1 LDKPEIT
8 RLQAERWRR
17 EVRDP
22 SVQQAPERQAR
33 FVNDAGDAVE
43 PVYTPADLDAGGFD
57 YESHLGLPGE
67 FPYTRGIDPAMYRR
81 EVPIVSAYAGFGDPR
96 DSNQRYRELIGL
108 GVQGLSVALDLPTQ
122 LGFDPDDIMACGEVG
137 RMGVTVSTLR
147 DLEILFDGIPLDSL
161 RSVGSTANAIGP
173 IVLAMFIA
181 LGEKQGLDRRQFTVA
196 LQNDVL
202 KEYVARGTQIFPPKP
217 ALRFTVDALE
227 WCVHNAPHWIPLTVC
242 SNHID
247 VAGAGSTAATA
258 FTLANARCYLD
269 DALRRGLKIDQ
280 VAPLIRLFLNEREDF
295 FLAVAN
301 YRVTRRIWARLL
313 REQYGARDPRSLQIR
328 IMGYAHGPRETA
340 QEPLNNIVRITMGAL
355 TCFFGGL
362 QDMRCASYDEAV
374 NLPSD
379 EAVKVAIRTQ
389 QILAHEFGI
398 TSTVDPLGGAYYVEA
413 LANRMERKIA
423 EIMQVVDQLG
433 GALGAMER
441 GYVQKTITAGA
452 SRRQQAFERRE
463 RISVGLNVFPVK
475 AETRQQTFRI
485 DADVERRQVE
495 RLQQVKQERNQ
506 DQISATLAEVAASA
520 RDGRNVMPALLDAV
534 KAYATV
540 GEICGILK
548 SVYGEY
554 EPDRS
559 F

>member
-1 LDKPEIT
+1 LENPEII
-8 RLQAERWRR
+8 RQEAERWRR

-22 SVQQAPERQAR
+22 SVQQSPERQAR

-43 PVYTPADLDAGGFD
+43 PVYTPADLDADEFG
-57 YESHLGLPGE
+57 YESHLGFPGQ

-96 DSNQRYRELIGL
+96 DSNQRYRELIDF
-108 GVQGLSVALDLPTQ
+108 GVQALSIALDLPTQ
-122 LGFDPDDIMACGEVG
+122 LGIDPDDIMACGEVG
-137 RMGVTVSTLR
+137 RTGVTISTLR

-173 IVLAMFIA
+173 IMLAMFIA
-181 LGEKQGLDRRQFTVA
+181 LGEKQGVDRSRFTVA

-202 KEYVARGTQIFPPKP
+202 KEYVARGTQIFPAAP

-227 WCVHNAPHWIPLTVC
+227 WCVHHAPHWIPITVC
-242 SNHID
+242 ANHTD

-258 FTLANARCYLD
+258 FTLANAKCYLD
-269 DALRRGLKIDQ
+269 EALRRGIEIDQ
-280 VAPLIRLFLNEREDF
+280 VAPLMRLFLNEREDF

-313 REQYGARDPRSLQIR
+313 REHYGATNPHSLQIR
-328 IMGYAHGPRETA
+328 IMGYAHGPRETV

-362 QDMRCASYDEAV
+362 QEMRCASYDEAM

-389 QILAHEFGI
+389 QILAHEFGV
-398 TSTVDPLGGAYYVEA
+398 TSTVDPLGGAYYLEV
-413 LANRMERKIA
+413 LSNRMERKID
-423 EIMQVVDQLG
+423 EIMRRVDQLG

-441 GYVQKTITAGA
+441 RYVQNTITEGA
-452 SRRQQAFERRE
+452 SRRQKAFERKE
-463 RISVGLNVFPVK
+463 RVSVGLNLFPTK
-475 AETRQQTFRI
+475 AEPRKQTFRI
-485 DADVERRQVE
+485 NADVEQRQIEQV
-495 RLQQVKQERNQ
+495 RQLKQQRNQERV
-506 DQISATLAEVAASA
+506 SATLMEVGACA
-520 RDGRNVMPALLDAV
+520 REGRNVMPALLEAV
-534 KAYATV
+534 KAYASV
-540 GEICGILK
+540 GEMCSVLK

>member
-1 LDKPEIT
+1 MDKPESI

-22 SVQQAPERQAR
+22 SLQQAPERQTR

-43 PVYTPADLDAGGFD
+43 PVYTPADLDADGFD
-57 YESHLGLPGE
+57 YESHLGFPGE

-96 DSNQRYRELIGL
+96 DSNRRDRELIEL
-108 GVQGLSVALDLPTQ
+108 GVQGISVALDLPTQ

-161 RSVGSTANAIGP
+161 RSVGSTANSIGP

-181 LGEKQGLDRRQFTVA
+181 LGEKQGLDRSRFTVA

-269 DALRRGLKIDQ
+269 EALRRGLEIDQ
-280 VAPLIRLFLNEREDF
+280 VAPLMRLFLNEREDF

-313 REQYGARDPRSLQIR
+313 REQYGARDPRSLRIR

-340 QEPLNNIVRITMGAL
+340 QEPLNNIVRITLGAL

-379 EAVKVAIRTQ
+379 EAVRVAIRTQ
-389 QILAHEFGI
+389 QVLAHEFGI

-423 EIMQVVDQLG
+423 DIMQVVDQLG

-441 GYVQKTITAGA
+441 GYVQNTITAGA
-452 SRRQQAFERRE
+452 LRRQQAFERKE
-463 RISVGLNVFPVK
+463 RVSVGLNLFPVK

-485 DADVERRQVE
+485 DADVERRQAE
-495 RLQQVKQERNQ
+495 RLRQMKQERNQ
-506 DQISATLAEVAASA
+506 NQVSATLAEVAASA
-520 RDGRNVMPALLDAV
+520 RDGRNVVPALLDAV

>member
-1 LDKPEIT
+1 MDKPEII
-8 RLQAERWRR
+8 RLQAGRWRR

-22 SVQQAPERQAR
+22 SVQQAPERQTR

-43 PVYTPADLDAGGFD
+43 PVYTPADLDADGFN
-57 YESHLGLPGE
+57 YESHLGFPGE

-96 DSNQRYRELIGL
+96 DSNQRYRELIQI

-122 LGFDPDDIMACGEVG
+122 LGIDPDDIMACGEVG
-137 RMGVTVSTLR
+137 RMGVTISTLR

-161 RSVGSTANAIGP
+161 RSVGSTANSIGP
-173 IVLAMFIA
+173 IMLAMFIA
-181 LGEKQGLDRRQFTVA
+181 LGEKQGLDRSRFTVA

-202 KEYVARGTQIFPPKP
+202 KEYVARGTQIFPAEP

-269 DALRRGLKIDQ
+269 EALRRGLQIDQ
-280 VAPLIRLFLNEREDF
+280 VAPLMRLFLNEREDF

-313 REQYGARDPRSLQIR
+313 REQYGARDPRSLRIR

-362 QDMRCASYDEAV
+362 QDMRCASYDEAM

-389 QILAHEFGI
+389 QVLAHEFGV

-413 LANRMERKIA
+413 LANRMERKISD
-423 EIMQVVDQLG
+423 IMQRVDALG
-433 GALGAMER
+433 GALGAMKR
-441 GYVQKTITAGA
+441 GYIQNTITEGA
-452 SRRQQAFERRE
+452 SRRQQAFERKE
-463 RISVGLNVFPVK
+463 RVSVGLNLFSVA
-475 AETRQQTFRI
+475 AEPRQQTFRI
-485 DADVERRQVE
+485 DANVERRQVE

-506 DQISATLAEVAASA
+506 NQVSVTLAELAASA
-520 RDGRNVMPALLDAV
+520 REGRNVVPALLDAV

>member
-1 LDKPEIT
+1 MTKQIALD
-8 RLQAERWRR
+8 AERWRR

-22 SVQQAPERQAR
+22 SVQQAPERRSR
-33 FVNDAGDAVE
+33 FVNDAGNAVE
-43 PVYTPADLDAGGFD
+43 ALYSPADLEADGFD
-57 YESHLGLPGE
+57 YQSQLGFPGE

-81 EVPIVSAYAGFGDPR
+81 ELPVVSAYAGFGTPQE
-96 DSNQRYRELIGL
+96 SNRRYRELIAL
-108 GVQGLSVALDLPTQ
+108 GVQSLSVALDLPTQ
-122 LGFDPDDIMACGEVG
+122 LGYDPDDTMSCGEVG
-137 RMGVTVSTLR
+137 RMGVALGTLR
-147 DLEILFDGIPLDSL
+147 DLEILFEGIPLDSL
-161 RSVGSTANAIGP
+161 SAVGSTANAIGP
-173 IVLAMFIA
+173 IILAMFAA
-181 LGEKQGLDRRQFTVA
+181 LGEKQGLDPSRYVVA

-202 KEYVARGTQIFPPKP
+202 KEYVARGTQIFPPEP
-217 ALRFTVDALE
+217 ALRFSVDALE
-227 WCVHNAPHWIPLTVC
+227 WCVQHAPHWIPITAC

-258 FTLANARCYLD
+258 FTLANAKCYLD
-269 DALRRGLKIDQ
+269 EALRRGLRIDQ
-280 VAPLIRLFLNEREDF
+280 VAPLMRLFLNEREDF

-301 YRVTRRIWARLL
+301 YRVTRRIWAHLMRDHY
-313 REQYGARDPRSLQIR
+313 RAEDPRSLKIR

-362 QDMRCASYDEAV
+362 QDLRCASYDEAA

-413 LANRMERKIA
+413 LSNRMEREMLA
-423 EIMQVVDQLG
+423 IMTRVDELG
-433 GALGAMER
+433 GALGAMQR
-441 GYVQKTITAGA
+441 GVIQNTITQGA
-452 SRRQQAFERRE
+452 SRRQKAYERKE
-463 RISVGLNVFPVK
+463 RVSIGMNLFPQE
-475 AETRQQTFRI
+475 AESRRQTFRI

-495 RLQQVKQERNQ
+495 QVRKVQRDRNPNR
-506 DQISATLAEVAASA
+506 ARETLAELEAHA

-534 KAYATV
+534 KAYVTV
-540 GEICGILK
+540 GEICGILR

-554 EPDRS
+554 QPDRS